1 METWAFTTPKR
12 KVHEHAW
19 APSLSL
25 FGSASSMEWLRNASV
40 QGLQV
45 DGPSVKCPQQVEA
58 TLRVWASL
66 NVLVYQRGFNGNT
79 GHFRIVFYSYSVTA
93 RKICVKLMERRQRY
107 VISEKHLWGLSSLEG
122 GLHGAQKTGDTV
134 DGSEIRLTSW
144 YGKYPIIYKVYACWV
159 VQDFFHQ
166 QYW

>member
-58 TLRVWASL
+58 ALRVWASL
-66 NVLVYQRGFNGNT
+66 NVVCKHLVYQRGFNGNT

-107 VISEKHLWGLSSLEG
+107 VISEKHPGFARSLQLG
-122 GLHGAQKTGDTV
+122 RWFAWSPKNWWYCWWKKSGD
-134 DGSEIRLTSW
+134 
-144 YGKYPIIYKVYACWV
+144 
-159 VQDFFHQ
+159 HQ
-166 QYW
+166 LIW